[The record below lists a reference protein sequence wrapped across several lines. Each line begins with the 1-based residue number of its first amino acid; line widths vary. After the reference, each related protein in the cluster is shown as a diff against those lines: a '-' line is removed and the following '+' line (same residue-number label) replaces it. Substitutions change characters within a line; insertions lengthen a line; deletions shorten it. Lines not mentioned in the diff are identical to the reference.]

1 MAGFQ
6 VSVSA
11 QMAPGIEGG
20 WSGANPHFTLT
31 NPDEGMWVVG
41 STGAIIGRFAWGNVA
56 TGRVTSAH
64 PGVAVTRIGFVHKD
78 QPVYITGLNL
88 DSSMTLTSG
97 QMIDL
102 LEDGPVWAR
111 FAGGATTNMK
121 VYASYADGSC
131 RAAITGAAATAT
143 GVTVTTTN
151 GTPNLTAVAGGTLV
165 PGQLISGTNIPAG
178 AFVVSVGS
186 GTAVMSANATGSA
199 SGTAVTQTLDYE
211 TAWTVRSNCL
221 SGEVAKISVRG

>member
-6 VSVSA
+6 VAVSA

-31 NPDEGMWVVG
+31 NPDEAQWVVG
-41 STGAIIGRFAWGNVA
+41 TGGVIVGRFAWGNTA
-56 TGRVTSAH
+56 NGKLTSAH
-64 PGVAVTRIGFVHKD
+64 PGVSTVRVGFIHRD
-78 QPVYITGLNL
+78 QPVYITGLTL
-88 DSSMTLTSG
+88 DSSMTLTVG
-97 QMIDL
+97 QMVDA

-111 FAGGATTNMK
+111 FAGGATAGQK

-131 RAAITGAAATAT
+131 SAAATGAASTT
-143 GVTVTTTN
+143 TFSVTTTN
-151 GTPNLTAVAGGTLV
+151 GSPNLTAVGAGAV
-165 PGQLISGTNIPAG
+165 AGQPISGTGIPAG
-178 AFVVSVGS
+178 AYLVSVNTGAS
-186 GTAVMSANATGSA
+186 TAVMSANATA
-199 SGTAVTQTLDYE
+199 SGTVTATATTNYE